1 VARPWDEVRDDLR
14 RLVLGDTLVRAVA
27 AGRRRGVPLVWRRA
41 ELRPVELKAGR
52 RLQVVTYDERQ
63 AHTANHDPA
72 APEAAAVVDGL
83 LEQGFGNWHVE
94 TTVEVVQVRITKKG
108 DAQVHRAPRGE
119 PLDASA
125 SSSHDRVK
133 PRLLDPEHPDVAA
146 FLTAVGVA
154 DRDGRIKPSRQHKYR
169 QVEQFVRLLDAAID
183 DAVTAGALR
192 PATSEAPWR
201 VVDLG
206 CGNAYLTIGA
216 FVWLARVRGLPV
228 CVHGVDLR
236 DSFRDRNAEL
246 AERLGWSD
254 GLSFEAASIAD
265 AADPEVGA
273 PGTGYDVVL
282 ALHACDTATDDA
294 LARAVRWGAAV
305 VLAAPCCHHDLQ
317 TQVSVSSAPAPYSVL
332 ARHGL
337 LRERFVDVLT
347 DGIRAAVLRLLGY
360 RVDTV
365 EFVSDTHTPRN
376 LMIRAVRTGAAPT
389 RTDLEDYD
397 RLVAEWGLRPAIAER
412 LPDELARARGD
423 R

>member
-1 VARPWDEVRDDLR
+1 VARPWDEVRDEVR
-14 RLVLGDTLVRAVA
+14 GLVLGSTLVRAVA

-41 ELRPVELKAGR
+41 ELRPVDLKAGR

-63 AHTANHDPA
+63 AHTANYDPA
-72 APEAAAVVDGL
+72 GAEAIAVVDGL
-83 LEQGFGNWHVE
+83 LAQGFGNWHVE
-94 TTVEVVQVRITKKG
+94 TLDEVVQVRITKKG
-108 DAQVHRAPRGE
+108 DAQVHRSPRVEAPD
-119 PLDASA
+119 PSA
-125 SSSHDRVK
+125 GAAHDRVK
-133 PRLLDPEHPDVAA
+133 PRLLDPAHPDVAA

-154 DRDGRIKPSRQHKYR
+154 DRDGRIKPSRQDKYR
-169 QVEQFVRLLDAAID
+169 QVEQFVRLLDAAIE

-192 PATSEAPWR
+192 PATAEAPWR

-206 CGNAYLTIGA
+206 CGNAYLTLGA
-216 FVWLARVRGLPV
+216 YVWLARVRDLPV
-228 CVHGVDLR
+228 RVHGVDVR
-236 DSFRDRNAEL
+236 ESFRDRNTEL

-254 GLSFEAASIAD
+254 ALTFEAASIAD
-265 AADPEVGA
+265 AADPEGMA
-273 PGTGYDVVL
+273 SGTAYDVVL

-317 TQVSVSSAPAPYSVL
+317 TQVSVSSAPSPYAVL

-376 LMIRAVRTGAAPT
+376 LMIRAVRTGAPPA
-389 RTDLEDYD
+389 RSDVADYD
-397 RLVAEWGLRPAIAER
+397 RLVAEWGLRPALAER
-412 LPDELARARGD
+412 LPDELALARGD